1 MQISEV
7 VNLKEGTLC
16 YHCGDVCNKSLD
28 IRSGDKVFCCTGCK
42 TVYEILQ
49 ENNLCKYY
57 DLDNTPGIS
66 QKKLE
71 SAASSRY
78 SYLDD
83 PKIAAQLTSYNDGKI
98 SVANFVLPQVHCS
111 SCIWLLEKLYKLN
124 SGIIHSEVNFV
135 QKTVNIKFNPA
146 ETSLRQVV
154 ELLTAV
160 GYEPQISLEDID
172 NKVKFRSNKSL
183 Y

>member
-1 MQISEV
+1 
-7 VNLKEGTLC
+7 
-16 YHCGDVCNKSLD
+16 
-28 IRSGDKVFCCTGCK
+28 
-42 TVYEILQ
+42 VYEILQ

-83 PKIAAQLTSYNDGKI
+83 PKIVSQLTSYNDGKV
-98 SVANFVLPQVHCS
+98 SVSNFVLPQVHCS

-124 SGIIHSEVNFV
+124 NGIIHSEVNFV
-135 QKTVNIKFNPA
+135 QKTVNIKFNPN
-146 ETSLRQVV
+146 EISLRQVV

-160 GYEPQISLEDID
+160 GYEPQISLDDIE

-183 Y
+183 YYKIVAGFCFGNIML